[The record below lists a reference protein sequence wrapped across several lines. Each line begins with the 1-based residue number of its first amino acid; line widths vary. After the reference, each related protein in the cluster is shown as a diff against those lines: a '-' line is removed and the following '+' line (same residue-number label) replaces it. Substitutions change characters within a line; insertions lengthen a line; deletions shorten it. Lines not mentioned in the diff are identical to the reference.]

1 MPHVEN
7 RRSGLQ
13 FFPIAYKSFR
23 YLNEKVLFLI
33 HIRCTIFRCDSISS
47 LNSCKYVVVR
57 DRCLKLT
64 KFETKNTLILKSLE
78 NLNAGLVSD
87 LFDND
92 TDEIN
97 HDIEYLETKNSD
109 DHKKPEKKLKT

>member
-1 MPHVEN
+1 MY
-7 RRSGLQ
+7 LQ
-13 FFPIAYKSFR
+13 
-23 YLNEKVLFLI
+23 L
-33 HIRCTIFRCDSISS
+33 FRCDSISS
-47 LNSCKYVVVR
+47 LNPCKYVVVR